1 MKTTLRRI
9 ASAAAIGGALL
20 APSTS
25 QALILDWLLPG
36 IIIGGPLPSPLP
48 CVTGVTCV
56 APWSLWNH
64 TPLAIG
70 STLNFGSDI
79 SNVSFSLGAG
89 LSGQYLLTL
98 TPAFDK
104 LGSNGTVDE
113 LQLILANQQQQLAT
127 SQHGQL
133 AFNATPT
140 EQYYLMLNGAARQGQ
155 AYQLN
160 LAAVPEPEAWGML
173 LAGLGVVGVALKRRR
188 RNPLP
193 QK

>member
-9 ASAAAIGGALL
+9 ASAAAIGSALL

-98 TPAFDK
+98 TPACW
-104 LGSNGTVDE
+104 
-113 LQLILANQQQQLAT
+113 
-127 SQHGQL
+127 
-133 AFNATPT
+133 P
-140 EQYYLMLNGAARQGQ
+140 LM
-155 AYQLN
+155 
-160 LAAVPEPEAWGML
+160 P
-173 LAGLGVVGVALKRRR
+173 
-188 RNPLP
+188 PLP
-193 QK
+193 SSIT